1 MNAPPPASPSIMA
14 LTSFRALLDWLEA
27 RGELARVARPVDPAF
42 ELTAV
47 LRKTQKGPNVGL
59 LFENVTGSPMRV
71 ATNAMSRRATLAAAL
86 GIAPE
91 RLLADLATREHKA
104 LAPETV
110 AAAPVHEVVIGADA
124 LDVARD
130 VPQVVHSARDAGAY
144 ISAGIFLAR
153 HPETGTYNASW
164 NRTQIVGGSRM
175 RVRMMPPQHLGQYQA
190 AAEAADKPL
199 PAAIVI
205 GAPPALMLA
214 AASKIPY
221 ESDELA
227 VAGAWQGA
235 PLRVVPA
242 KTVPL
247 LVPADAEMVI
257 EGEIAPKLR
266 EDEGPFGEFMDAY
279 VEVGRNHVFRA
290 TAITRRRDA
299 IYHVIL
305 AGGTED
311 LALLSLMLQTEIWKA
326 VTPHARVVDV
336 GCPGQILGCVVA
348 IDKTDDAQARAAMR
362 AAVAAHRWM
371 KFVVVVDADVDP
383 HDAED
388 VLWAIHTRFSPDSGV
403 LRLEGVAGF
412 PRADV
417 AGLHKGKLALD
428 ATAPLAMKDKF
439 KRRKFPGIENI
450 DLAAYLGTRFG
461 GA

>member
-1 MNAPPPASPSIMA
+1 MA
-14 LTSFRALLDWLEA
+14 LQSFRALMDWLEA
-27 RGELARVARPVDPAF
+27 RGELARVSRTVDPAF

-59 LFENVTGSPMRV
+59 LFEKPTGSPIRV
-71 ATNAMSRRATLAAAL
+71 ATNVMSRRATLAAAL
-86 GIAPE
+86 GLPRE
-91 RLLADLATREHKA
+91 RLLADLATREHKT

-110 AAAPVHEVVIGADA
+110 AGAPVQEVVIGANE

-130 VPQVVHSARDAGAY
+130 IPQVVHSARDAGAY

-153 HPETGTYNASW
+153 HPETGVYNASW
-164 NRTQIVGGSRM
+164 NRTQIVGGDRM

-190 AAEAADKPL
+190 AAEAADKPM
-199 PAAIVI
+199 PCAIVI

-235 PLRVVPA
+235 ALRVAPA

-247 LVPADAEMVI
+247 MVPADAEMVI
-257 EGEIAPKLR
+257 EGEVAPKIR

-279 VEVGRNHVFRA
+279 VEVGRNHVFRVS
-290 TAITRRRDA
+290 AITRRRDA

-311 LALLSLMLQTEIWKA
+311 LALLSLMLQVEVFKA
-326 VTPHARVVDV
+326 VSPHVRVADV

-348 IDKTDDAQARAAMR
+348 IEKTDDAQAKAAMQ

-371 KFVVVVDADVDP
+371 KFVVVVDSDVDV

-388 VLWAIHTRFSPDSGV
+388 VLWAIHTRFSPETGV
-403 LRLEGVAGF
+403 LHQKGVPGF

-417 AGLHKGKLALD
+417 AGLHVGKLVID
-428 ATAPLAMKDKF
+428 ATAPMANRKKF
-439 KRRKFPGIENI
+439 ERRAFPGIETIN
-450 DLAAYLGTRFG
+450 LADYLGAKFG
-461 GA
+461 GR

>member
-1 MNAPPPASPSIMA
+1 MIA
-14 LTSFRALLDWLEA
+14 SFRALLEWLDG
-27 RGELARVARPVDPAF
+27 RGLVAHVARPVDPAY

-59 LFENVTGSPMRV
+59 LFENVKGSPLRV
-71 ATNAMSRRATLAAAL
+71 ATNAMSRREALAAAL
-86 GIAPE
+86 GLAPE
-91 RLLADLATREHKA
+91 RLLPDLAAREAKA
-104 LAPETV
+104 VAPETV
-110 AAAPVHEVVIGADA
+110 AAAPVQEVVIGANE

-130 VPQVVHSARDAGAY
+130 IPQVVHSERDAGAY
-144 ISAGIFLAR
+144 VSAGIFLAR
-153 HPETGTYNASW
+153 HPETGVYNASW
-164 NRTQIVGGSRM
+164 NRAQIAGGDRM

-190 AAEAADKPL
+190 AAEAAEKPL

-214 AASKIPY
+214 AASKIPF

-227 VAGAWQGA
+227 AAGAWQGA

-290 TAITRRRDA
+290 SAITRRRDA

-311 LALLSLMLQTEIWKA
+311 LALLSLMLEIEVWKA

-336 GCPGQILGCVVA
+336 GCPGQLLGCVVA
-348 IDKTDDAQARAAMR
+348 IEKTRDEEANAAM
-362 AAVAAHRWM
+362 AAALGAHRWM
-371 KFVVVVDADVDP
+371 KFVVVVDADVNP
-383 HDAED
+383 HDAEE
-388 VLWAIHTRFSPDSGV
+388 VMWAIHTRFSPETGV
-403 LRLEGVAGF
+403 LHQKGVPGF
-412 PRADV
+412 SRPDV
-417 AGLHKGKLALD
+417 ADLHKGKLALD
-428 ATAPLAMKDKF
+428 ATYPVAMKQNF
-439 KRRKFPGIENI
+439 ARRKFPGMEKI
-450 DLAAYLGTRFG
+450 DLADYLGERFG
-461 GA
+461 SK